1 MMENPAIVY
10 KPKLGLTSV
19 EAQAKLLQYG
29 ENLVYKKKKFGPAVF
44 FVKKFS
50 SPLLL
55 MLIIAAV
62 VAFFVGQKVNA
73 LIVFGM
79 VLVSGIMDF
88 ANTYRSRKAE
98 EKLFAK
104 VVTTVSIFRDG
115 KKINLPIKDIVPG
128 DIVYLVPGN
137 VIPADCEV
145 LEADDFFVNQ
155 SALTGESFP
164 AEKCPASE
172 ATATTGNIAEQTNR
186 IFMGTNAVTGFAT
199 ARVLKT
205 GKNTEFGAIAERLR
219 ANQTE
224 TEFEKGIRQF
234 SMFIMKVTIFM
245 VLFVFFANALT
256 HKGIL
261 ESLMF
266 SIAIAIG
273 LTPELL
279 PVILSVSLSRG
290 SLAMAKKEVVVKNM
304 PAIQNLGSMNILC
317 TDKTGTL
324 TEDKIVL
331 VKHVDSF
338 GKISEKVLLNAY
350 LSSYYHTGVQNP
362 LDSAI
367 RDYKELDIKNFKKI
381 DEIPFDFTR
390 RRQSIVVEN
399 NSQRLVIT
407 KGAPEDVLRVASFYE
422 EAGRQIPLHSDIE
435 NRIKQEFDKLS
446 ADGFRVLAVATRE
459 VPTEINKKVY
469 ENDIEKGMV
478 FEGFMCFLDP
488 AKESSLQAIL
498 ELEEKGVEIKILTG
512 DNEILTQKICRDIK
526 LPIKGVLTG
535 AQMSALTDE
544 ALKVKAKKIT
554 IFARVSPV
562 QKERIIRVL
571 RKSGNVVGYLGDG
584 INDAPAL
591 SAADVGISVNNA
603 VDVAKD
609 AASIILLR
617 KSLEVLK
624 DGVLEGRRT
633 FQNTLKY
640 MMMGLSS
647 NFGNMFSMMVA
658 SAFLPFLPMLPTQVL
673 LNNFIY
679 DSSQIT
685 LPGDKVDVDL
695 LDKPP
700 HWNIK
705 FIRKY
710 MIVFG
715 WVSSLFD
722 FITYGVL
729 YLVFKY
735 SNAQFQTGW
744 FIESLAT
751 QVLVIFIIR
760 TRKMPF
766 IKSRPSLGLLLSTL
780 AGVGIAWLIP
790 FTPLSKLFHFA
801 KLPWYVLATIIG
813 IVLAYL
819 VLVEITKRI
828 FFRKFGSEISK

>member
-1 MMENPAIVY
+1 
-10 KPKLGLTSV
+10 
-19 EAQAKLLQYG
+19 
-29 ENLVYKKKKFGPAVF
+29 
-44 FVKKFS
+44 
-50 SPLLL
+50 
-55 MLIIAAV
+55 
-62 VAFFVGQKVNA
+62 
-73 LIVFGM
+73 
-79 VLVSGIMDF
+79 
-88 ANTYRSRKAE
+88 
-98 EKLFAK
+98 
-104 VVTTVSIFRDG
+104 
-115 KKINLPIKDIVPG
+115 
-128 DIVYLVPGN
+128 
-137 VIPADCEV
+137 
-145 LEADDFFVNQ
+145 
-155 SALTGESFP
+155 
-164 AEKCPASE
+164 
-172 ATATTGNIAEQTNR
+172 
-186 IFMGTNAVTGFAT
+186 
-199 ARVLKT
+199 
-205 GKNTEFGAIAERLR
+205 
-219 ANQTE
+219 
-224 TEFEKGIRQF
+224 
-234 SMFIMKVTIFM
+234 
-245 VLFVFFANALT
+245 
-256 HKGIL
+256 
-261 ESLMF
+261 
-266 SIAIAIG
+266 

-290 SLAMAKKEVVVKNM
+290 SLVMAKKEVVVKNM
-304 PAIQNLGSMNILC
+304 PSIQNLGSMNILC

-324 TEDKIVL
+324 TEDKIAL
-331 VKHVDSF
+331 VKHVDGF
-338 GKISEKVLLNAY
+338 GQNSEQVLLNAY
-350 LSSYYHTGVQNP
+350 LSSYYHTGVQSP
-362 LDSAI
+362 LENAI
-367 RDYKELDIKNFKKI
+367 RDFKKLNIKNYKKI

-399 NSQRLVIT
+399 NNQRVVIT
-407 KGAPEDVLRVASFYE
+407 KGAPEDVLKVASFYQ
-422 EAGRQIPLHSDIE
+422 EAGKQIPLHGETE

-446 ADGFRVLAVATRE
+446 AEGFRVLAVATRE
-459 VPTEINKKVY
+459 VPVENKTVY
-469 ENDIEKGMV
+469 ENDVEKGMV

-498 ELEEKGVEIKILTG
+498 ELEEKGVEVKILTG

-535 AQMSALTDE
+535 TELSALTDE
-544 ALKVKAKKIT
+544 ALKVKAKNIT

-647 NFGNMFSMMVA
+647 NFGNMFSMMAA

-679 DSSQIT
+679 DTSQIT

-729 YLVFKY
+729 FFIFKY
-735 SNAQFQTGW
+735 TNTQFQTGW

-751 QVLVIFIIR
+751 QILVIFVIR

-766 IKSRPSLGLLLSTL
+766 LKSMPSLGLLCSTI
-780 AGVGIAWLIP
+780 AGVGVAWLIP

-801 KLPWYVLATIIG
+801 KLPWYVLVTIIA
-813 IVLAYL
+813 IVFVYL
-819 VLVEITKRI
+819 MMTEITKRI
-828 FFRKFGSEISK
+828 FFKKYASEISK